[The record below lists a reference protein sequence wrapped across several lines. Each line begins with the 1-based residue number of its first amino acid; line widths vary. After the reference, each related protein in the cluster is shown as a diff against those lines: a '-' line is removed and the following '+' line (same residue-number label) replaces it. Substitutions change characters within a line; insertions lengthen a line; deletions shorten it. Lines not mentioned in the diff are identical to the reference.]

1 MKMTIIT
8 DDQDNILG
16 AVQGHSLSEKQGQ
29 IEATV
34 SFAPGHKT
42 HLLEVDD
49 DLATIDDV
57 DSFQDR
63 LKQHLCQHLGKP

>member
-8 DDQDNILG
+8 DDQDNILA
-16 AVQGHSLSEKQGQ
+16 AVQGHSLTERQGQ
-29 IEATV
+29 VEATV
-34 SFAPGHKT
+34 SFAPGHRT
-42 HLLEVDD
+42 HMLEVDD
-49 DLATIDDV
+49 DLATIDDL